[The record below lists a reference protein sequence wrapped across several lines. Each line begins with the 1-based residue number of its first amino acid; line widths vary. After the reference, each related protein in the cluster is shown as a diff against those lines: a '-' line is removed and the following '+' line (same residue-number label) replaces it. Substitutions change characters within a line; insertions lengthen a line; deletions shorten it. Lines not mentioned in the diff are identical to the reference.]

1 MAWLSSKSESEA
13 VSESEYWTRDM
24 VGRVHGEEWGA
35 LWLGLKVEIIYGAL
49 LMSSLLAWN
58 GLVRSPPCGALI

>member
-1 MAWLSSKSESEA
+1 M
-13 VSESEYWTRDM
+13 
-24 VGRVHGEEWGA
+24 GA

-49 LMSSLLAWN
+49 LVSSPLAWN